1 MRGIKIRAMSRRANS
16 VIFGFDF
23 QENAAIV
30 LMVENMAEMVSVKIE
45 GEEDIEIRLNDG
57 STILAQ
63 AKSVVKASTDF
74 SNVRTKAKAAM
85 TSLSEAAEKVKV
97 RNLIYY
103 TNSPNPFNDEA
114 SKPMF
119 YGKPHVRYEYLPDS
133 TKELIEGWLGQ
144 IERPL
149 DTSNLEIHVLPFETD
164 DDEQR
169 YRVVLEAL
177 SDFIGEMD
185 LRAVDGLRKRLHEVW
200 LSMFDRNG
208 SSSDCE
214 KRLSKKDVVWPM
226 IVFVTGRGRL
236 DRNAQYCT
244 ELDDGEFDEI
254 EHKYGKL
261 IEDYCER
268 YDFVVKVLTDFR
280 EGNYKGNQALVQF
293 INEHWADYIDVLGL
307 NYIDESIRCNL
318 SKIVLYT
325 IVHKRFDINKIK
337 RAVNL

>member
-1 MRGIKIRAMSRRANS
+1 MSRRANS

-30 LMVENMAEMVSVKIE
+30 LMVENMAEMDSVKIE
-45 GEEDIEIRLNDG
+45 GEEDIEIKLNDG
-57 STILAQ
+57 SRILAQ

-74 SNVRTKAKAAM
+74 TNVRAKAKAAM
-85 TSLSEAAEKVKV
+85 QSLSDASVKVKV
-97 RNLIYY
+97 NKLIYY
-103 TNSPNPFNDEA
+103 TNSPDPFNDEA

-119 YGKPHVRYEYLPDS
+119 YGKSQVKYDNLPVS
-133 TKELIEGWLGQ
+133 TKELIDGWLGQ
-144 IERPL
+144 MDKPL
-149 DTSNLEIHVLPFETD
+149 DVNNLQIHVLPFESD

-169 YRVVLEAL
+169 YRVVLQSL

-185 LRAVDGLRKRLHEVW
+185 LRSADGLRKRLHEVW

-208 SSSDCE
+208 SSSDSK

-244 ELDDGEFDEI
+244 DLDEGEI
-254 EHKYGKL
+254 EEIEYKYGKL

-280 EGNYKGNQALVQF
+280 EGNYKGRQALEQF
-293 INEHWADYIDVLGL
+293 VNDYWEGYVDVLGL
-307 NYIDESIRCNL
+307 DTLDEDLRRNL
-318 SKIVLYT
+318 ARIVLYT
-325 IVHKRFDINKIK
+325 IVHKRHEIDKIK
-337 RAVNL
+337 RSVNL